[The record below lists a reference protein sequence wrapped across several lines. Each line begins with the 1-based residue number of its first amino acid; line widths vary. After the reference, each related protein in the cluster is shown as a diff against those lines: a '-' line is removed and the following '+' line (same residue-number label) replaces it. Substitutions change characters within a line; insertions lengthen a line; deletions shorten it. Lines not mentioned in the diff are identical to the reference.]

1 MKNMCYE
8 TAYQIGENIAMKSS
22 VKGSVMASVEPVSRT
37 YQYRKVMK
45 PMLER
50 KRRARI
56 NRCLDELKELMVT
69 ALQSEGENV
78 SKLEKADILELTV
91 RHLHKLRRQQR
102 LAHANPVIHEDRFR
116 AGFTQAANEV
126 SRMLAS
132 IPGVDVTLG
141 RTLMTHLGMSLNSMD
156 KSKPLSI
163 QTQQTN
169 IFTTPPISPTS
180 SLSSGYSS
188 SRENG
193 VSVIMSTQQ
202 QQQQQTALRA
212 PTPTHENYE
221 PLTPMS
227 SRCSQSSSPQPI
239 DYRSSPA
246 PTTTDFGL
254 LKVINFTPP
263 QVKAQFIG
271 VKTAP
276 SSVWRPF

>member
-8 TAYQIGENIAMKSS
+8 TSYQIGENIAMKSG
-22 VKGSVMASVEPVSRT
+22 VIQPTEPVSRT

-116 AGFTQAANEV
+116 AGFTHAANEV
-126 SRMLAS
+126 SRVLAS
-132 IPGVDVTLG
+132 IPGVDISLG
-141 RTLMTHLGMSLNSMD
+141 TKLMTHLGMSLNSMD

-163 QTQQTN
+163 QTQQTM
-169 IFTTPPISPTS
+169 FSTPPISPTS

-202 QQQQQTALRA
+202 TAMRT

-227 SRCSQSSSPQPI
+227 SRCSSSSPQPI
-239 DYRSSPA
+239 DYRSSP
-246 PTTTDFGL
+246 PTTDFGL
-254 LKVINFTPP
+254 LKVINFSQP
-263 QVKAQFIG
+263 QMKAQ
-271 VKTAP
+271 
-276 SSVWRPF
+276 SVWRPF